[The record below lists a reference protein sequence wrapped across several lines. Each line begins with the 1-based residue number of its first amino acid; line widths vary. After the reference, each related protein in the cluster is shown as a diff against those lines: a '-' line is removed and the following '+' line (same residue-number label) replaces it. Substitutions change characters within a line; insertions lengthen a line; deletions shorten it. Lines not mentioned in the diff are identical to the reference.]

1 MQEYD
6 ILDIKAENMSLAA
19 IERERLNVVLKELNS
34 YWIIEETKA
43 KRRSRDRDVVEGD
56 RNTTYFRAVANQ
68 RRRKKQI
75 NVLDGPTGPVKEML
89 SVWLLISIKIF
100 SNGNLEQT

>member
-56 RNTTYFRAVANQ
+56 RNTIYFHVVANQ
-68 RRRKKQI
+68 RRRK
-75 NVLDGPTGPVKEML
+75 NRLMC
-89 SVWLLISIKIF
+89 
-100 SNGNLEQT
+100 